1 MKGESFQP
9 CCAKMGPSRNGSH
22 TTGTPAFAARPSIRA
37 AERYEYVL
45 PNSNQNSS
53 RTHLPRSS
61 NRRSL
66 PLSREMVQEPHNSF
80 DKPPDWYDNV
90 GGVSDHGGRTR
101 LRDRAADQLLDM
113 VISSGLSQGE
123 RLPPEREL
131 VGRLGVSR
139 TVVREA
145 LNLLE
150 ARGLISIEHGRGA
163 VVSGG
168 STHAVRDTLGLLL
181 RVRPKALWE
190 LLEIREILEVEIS
203 GLAAERAGE
212 VEVREM
218 RGQLARMETLID
230 APEGYVDADVEFHAL
245 LVRST
250 GNEVLLTM
258 LDPIVELLRTSRRV
272 SASRPGS
279 ARRAL
284 REHEEILGRVE
295 SGDAE
300 GAREGMRVHL
310 ANTARDIEA
319 ALAEGMLGEEDMG
332 EMDEG

>member
-1 MKGESFQP
+1 VNE
-9 CCAKMGPSRNGSH
+9 
-22 TTGTPAFAARPSIRA
+22 
-37 AERYEYVL
+37 
-45 PNSNQNSS
+45 
-53 RTHLPRSS
+53 
-61 NRRSL
+61 
-66 PLSREMVQEPHNSF
+66 
-80 DKPPDWYDNV
+80 
-90 GGVSDHGGRTR
+90 HGGRTR

-113 VISSGLSQGE
+113 VVSCGLSPGE

-131 VGRLGVSR
+131 VGLLGVSR

-181 RVRPKALWE
+181 RIRPKALWE
-190 LLEIREILEVEIS
+190 LLEIRKILEVEIS

-212 VEVREM
+212 GDVREM
-218 RGQLARMETLID
+218 RGQLSRMETLIE

-245 LVRST
+245 LARST
-250 GNEVLLTM
+250 RNEVLLTM
-258 LDPIVELLRTSRRV
+258 LDPVVELLRASREV

-284 REHEEILGRVE
+284 REHEEILGCVKA
-295 SGDAE
+295 GDAE
-300 GAREGMRVHL
+300 GARERMRAHL
-310 ANTARDIEA
+310 VNTAEDIEA
-319 ALAEGMLGEEDMG
+319 ALAEGMLGKEMG
-332 EMDEG
+332 EMDGA